1 MKKLPITILSLSLV
15 LILVLSACASAPA
28 ATVAPQPTTAQAAPA
43 EPVVQPTTY
52 PVVEA
57 TEVPAEPAATEAGVK
72 LTDAEMQALLEEKLI
87 GSPHTLQFIL
97 SQEKTAEQWDKTIT
111 RMIGNGAKINAEE
124 KQLLIDWLVSRK

>member
-28 ATVAPQPTTAQAAPA
+28 ATVAVQPTAVVEAPAEPAA
-43 EPVVQPTTY
+43 EPVVQPTAY
-52 PVVEA
+52 PIV
-57 TEVPAEPAATEAGVK
+57 EAGVM

-87 GSPHTLQFIL
+87 GSPHTLEFIL
-97 SQEKTAEQWDKTIT
+97 SQEKNAEEWDKTIT
-111 RMIGNGAKINAEE
+111 RMIGNGAKINDEE